1 MGEVVEFTG
10 STTQPIDPQKVLAA
24 AYGAKLDR
32 VTIIGTTAA
41 GEFYLA
47 SSEGDAA
54 QLLWDMERAKLNLL
68 ESEPA

>member
-10 STTQPIDPQKVLAA
+10 STTLPVDPQKVLAA
-24 AYGAKLDR
+24 AYGAELVR
-32 VTIIGTTAA
+32 VTIVGVTVF

-47 SSEGDAA
+47 SSSGDGA

-68 ESEPA
+68 ESEPI

>member
-10 STTQPIDPQKVLAA
+10 STTQPIDPQKVLSAA
-24 AYGAKLDR
+24 SGADLGR
-32 VTIIGTTAA
+32 VTVIGTTAS
-41 GEFYLA
+41 GELYIA

-54 QLLWDMERAKLNLL
+54 QVLWDMERAKLALL